1 MYMAAVGGTGMRE
14 LARLNYDK
22 AEYLKNEFKKAGL
35 TISFESPTF
44 NEFVVA
50 FPAGFE
56 DKYNHLLN
64 KKIVAGL
71 SLAPYYPE
79 LAGHYLLCA
88 TETASKEDMDTLIME
103 VTS

>member
-1 MYMAAVGGTGMRE
+1 
-14 LARLNYDK
+14 
-22 AEYLKNEFKKAGL
+22 LKNQLKKAGL

-56 DKYNHLLN
+56 DKYNNLLK

-88 TETASKEDMDTLIME
+88 TETASKEDMDTLVME